1 MNGELRFGHA
11 RFDQELGRTVPVS
24 LLVHRTRKLAVIAN
38 SFIAYRTGFS
48 FILYMVQRNPPKHV
62 PGLSS
67 RPNVNVDHE
76 TLDVVDA
83 GGRNLSTEPD
93 FAGHGSVGWMACRYF
108 VLELP
113 APGLMT
119 VSLDWPGRHSLRVS
133 ALLESRPILEAAKKA
148 EPLW

>member
-1 MNGELRFGHA
+1 MNGDLRFEYA

-48 FILYMVQRNPPKHV
+48 FVLYTVQRNAPKYHSGS
-62 PGLSS
+62 P
-67 RPNVNVDHE
+67 RPNLTVDHK
-76 TLDVVDA
+76 TLTVVDA
-83 GGRNLSTEPD
+83 GGRKLPIEPD
-93 FAGHGSVGWMACRYF
+93 FVGHGSLGWMAYRYF

-113 APGLMT
+113 RSSPIT
-119 VSLDWPGRHSLRVS
+119 ISLDWPGRRSLQVS
-133 ALLESRPILEAAKKA
+133 AQLEAQPILEAAGKA